1 MNAPENKNL
10 ELRSFSFL
18 VEEANYGGPFGGGR
32 ETRLAITIPEMGWDS
47 QTGVPVLVQ
56 AGPFKFEAMDVQGL
70 DEVIYMDD
78 FTGRVGMYHPTVV
91 NLTPHKVSFH
101 LDGKMVD
108 FFPSGQVARVE
119 EKTTYV
125 SGVLQLK
132 RSEKGIVDNLP
143 RPVNGRVYIVS
154 RMVLDAC
161 PDRTDLLCPADL
173 VRDEAGNIVGCKSFI
188 VS

>member
-1 MNAPENKNL
+1 MTTNEIKNL
-10 ELRSFSFL
+10 ELRSFSFS
-18 VEEANYGGPFGGGR
+18 VEDSNYGGPFGGGR

-56 AGPFKFEAMDVQGL
+56 AGPLRFEAMDIQGL
-70 DEVIYMDD
+70 DEVVYMDN
-78 FTGRVGMYHPTVV
+78 FIGRAGTYHPEVV

-101 LDGKMVD
+101 LDGKVVD

-125 SGVLQLK
+125 SGVFQLK
-132 RSEKGIVDNLP
+132 RSEKGVVDNLP
-143 RPVNGRVYIVS
+143 RPCNGRVYVVS

-161 PDRTDLLCPADL
+161 PDRTDLMCPADL
-173 VRDEAGNIVGCKSFI
+173 VRDEAGNIVGCKSF
-188 VS
+188 VVN